1 MKSKRS
7 RKKDILAPLSVAGA
21 ALSELMTFVDLSV
34 AAVKDAAQ
42 ARHILYWN
50 RMAKRVL
57 GNGTPSQPKNTTLKR
72 LDTRNVSKFSR
83 KGKRN
88 MISHTYTVWQLVD
101 CGALLRQWSMI

>member
-1 MKSKRS
+1 MADANSTDFGLPTLINLLVSKSKSKDATPTLMKSKRS
-7 RKKDILAPLSVAGA
+7 RKKDTLAPLSVAGA

-57 GNGTPSQPKNTTLKR
+57 GERDP
-72 LDTRNVSKFSR
+72 
-83 KGKRN
+83 
-88 MISHTYTVWQLVD
+88 YTVWQLVD